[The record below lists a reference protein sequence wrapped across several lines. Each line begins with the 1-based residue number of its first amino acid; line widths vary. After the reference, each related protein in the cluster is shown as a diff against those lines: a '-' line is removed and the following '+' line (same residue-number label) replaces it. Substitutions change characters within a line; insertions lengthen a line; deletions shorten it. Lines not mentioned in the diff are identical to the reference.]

1 MHKTI
6 KVLNCTAKSAQ
17 TKVKG
22 SWHDIWQAGSKAD
35 AEKAYELFV
44 KMYEQKYPK
53 AAICLQKKDRDGMLR
68 VMFKLGQYV
77 EKKWRRLK
85 GYDYLTKGITGV
97 KFKYDLDVAEVD
109 LIAAWFKGQNPL
121 WAITQNLT

>member
-1 MHKTI
+1 
-6 KVLNCTAKSAQ
+6 
-17 TKVKG
+17 
-22 SWHDIWQAGSKAD
+22 
-35 AEKAYELFV
+35 
-44 KMYEQKYPK
+44 MYEQKYPK

-77 EKKWRRLK
+77 EKKWSRLK
-85 GYDYLTKGITGV
+85 GYNYLTKGITGV
-97 KFKYDLDVAEVD
+97 KFKYDLDVSEVD